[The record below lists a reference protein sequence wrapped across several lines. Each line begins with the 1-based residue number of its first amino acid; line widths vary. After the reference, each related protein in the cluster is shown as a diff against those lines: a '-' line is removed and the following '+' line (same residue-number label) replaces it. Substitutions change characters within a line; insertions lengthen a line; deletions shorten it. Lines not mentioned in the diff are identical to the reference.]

1 MRNIVINGRVV
12 SDAQKKMTQSGKE
25 FIQFRFANSEFT
37 DPKDEN
43 GKPITY
49 WFNVTSFDPFCISRA
64 KHLTKGRPVNITGR
78 YSDNIYANKT
88 TGNCEIG
95 RNIEAKLI
103 EFECYKSND
112 NNIQQT
118 APQTIPTTQTS
129 MGNVSTVQQ
138 SPSVN
143 NIPPAPTFNS
153 GKPDDG
159 DDLPF

>member
-1 MRNIVINGRVV
+1 MRNIVINGRIV
-12 SDAQKKMTQSGKE
+12 SDAQKRMTQSGKE
-25 FIQFRFANSEFT
+25 FIQFRFANNEFT

-49 WFNVTSFDPFCISRA
+49 WFNVSSFDPFCISLA
-64 KHLTKGRPVNITGR
+64 KHLTKGRAVNITGR

-103 EFECYKSND
+103 EFECARNND
-112 NNIQQT
+112 NQQVEHQ
-118 APQTIPTTQTS
+118 AIPTTQTS
-129 MGNVSTVQQ
+129 LGTAPTVQQ
-138 SPSVN
+138 SAVV
-143 NIPPAPTFNS
+143 NIPPAPTFS
-153 GKPDDG
+153 PGKPDDG

>member
-49 WFNVTSFDPFCISRA
+49 WFNVTSFDPFCISLA

-103 EFECYKSND
+103 EFECSKGENNSN
-112 NNIQQT
+112 QQT
-118 APQTIPTTQTS
+118 ASQTIPTTQTS
-129 MGNVSTVQQ
+129 MGNASAVQHP
-138 SPSVN
+138 SPM
-143 NIPPAPTFNS
+143 NIPPAPTFSS